1 MPWSRVEKLPQKY
14 TVRIEKITQ
23 ESEDSKSYVF
33 VPVGNSQGMFDYMPG
48 AFFMLESEIERP
60 ESLKF
65 DPKVK
70 GMVGSGKTVRVK
82 ERKAYSAVSSPTEK
96 DHVELLVKSERGVF
110 APYFLEQAKVGDLCT
125 LDGPQGKFMKK
136 LFEGNENEICSWS
149 AGSGIPSTISLM
161 RYKLDRG
168 LRTKIIVFDSNKT
181 TADTI
186 YLIRIKEL
194 VKKSSDFKAVF
205 TITRETPDVIPKPD
219 NSQVFF
225 RSGRFWPESEN
236 TLEKYSGPNWKN
248 TFNTICGS
256 STFINGK
263 GRDEQGRVAKIGMG
277 IEDNLLGVGV
287 PEHKIDKDQYYL
299 Q

>member
-1 MPWSRVEKLPQKY
+1 
-14 TVRIEKITQ
+14 
-23 ESEDSKSYVF
+23 
-33 VPVGNSQGMFDYMPG
+33 
-48 AFFMLESEIERP
+48 
-60 ESLKF
+60 
-65 DPKVK
+65 
-70 GMVGSGKTVRVK
+70 
-82 ERKAYSAVSSPTEK
+82 
-96 DHVELLVKSERGVF
+96 
-110 APYFLEQAKVGDLCT
+110 
-125 LDGPQGKFMKK
+125 
-136 LFEGNENEICSWS
+136 
-149 AGSGIPSTISLM
+149 M

>member
-1 MPWSRVEKLPQKY
+1 MEKLPQKY
-14 TVRIEKITQ
+14 SVRIEKITK
-23 ESEDSKSYVF
+23 ETEDSKAYVF

-96 DHVELLVKSERGVF
+96 DHIELLVKSERGVF

-136 LFEGNENEICSWS
+136 LFEANENEVCCWS

-161 RYKLDRG
+161 DYKLDKG
-168 LRTKIIVFDSNKT
+168 LKTKITVFDSNKT
-181 TADTI
+181 TADII
-186 YLIRIKEL
+186 YLSRIKEL
-194 VKKSSDFKAVF
+194 VKKSSDFKTVF
-205 TITRETPDVIPKPD
+205 TITRETPDVIPRSED
-219 NSQVFF
+219 SSIIF
-225 RSGRFWPESEN
+225 RSGRFWPEGEN
-236 TLEKYSGPNWKN
+236 TLEKYAGNSWWN

-263 GRDEQGRVAKIGMG
+263 GRDEQGRVAKLGMG
-277 IEDNLLGVGV
+277 VEDNLLGVGV

>member
-1 MPWSRVEKLPQKY
+1 LPQKY
-14 TVRIEKITQ
+14 TVRIEKITR
-23 ESEDSKSYVF
+23 ETEDSKACVF
-33 VPVGNSQGMFDYMPG
+33 VPVGNSQGLFDYMPG

-60 ESLKF
+60 ESLKY

-70 GMVGSGKTVRVK
+70 GIVGSGKIVRVK

-96 DHVELLVKSERGVF
+96 DHIELLVKSERGVF

-136 LFEGNENEICSWS
+136 LFEGNENEICCWS
-149 AGSGIPSTISLM
+149 AGSGIPSTMSLM
-161 RYKLDRG
+161 RYKLDKDLKTRI
-168 LRTKIIVFDSNKT
+168 TVFDSNKT
-181 TADTI
+181 TGDII
-186 YLIRIKEL
+186 YLSRIKEL
-194 VKKSSDFKAVF
+194 VKKSRDFTAVF
-205 TITRETPDVIPKPD
+205 TITRETPDVIPKSD
-219 NSQVFF
+219 DSQIIF
-225 RSGRFWPESEN
+225 RSGRFWPEGEN
-236 TLEKYSGPNWKN
+236 TLEKHAGPNWKYA
-248 TFNTICGS
+248 FNTICGS

-277 IEDNLLGVGV
+277 IEDNLLSVGV